1 MGPWGMQ
8 NIKESSYLAQI
19 EMQIPKIFNI
29 VMSWIFSKSF
39 TFRWSWFYS
48 DPCKDIVDKIV

>member
-19 EMQIPKIFNI
+19 EMQIPKIFI
-29 VMSWIFSKSF
+29 VTYVMDFFKVFYISKVLDL
-39 TFRWSWFYS
+39 FRSL
-48 DPCKDIVDKIV
+48 